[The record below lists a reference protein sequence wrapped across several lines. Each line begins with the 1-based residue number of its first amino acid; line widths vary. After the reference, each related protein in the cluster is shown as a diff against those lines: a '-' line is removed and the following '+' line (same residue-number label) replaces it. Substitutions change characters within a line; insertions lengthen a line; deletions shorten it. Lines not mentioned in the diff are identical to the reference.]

1 MTAPYR
7 GMCVKSTNN
16 NLPKLVFE
24 VLMRFS
30 PDFSFG
36 AGGSPKG
43 CRKRFLGLGLRKS
56 ASKTG
61 RQRTSPALAAPG
73 QSPQWG
79 GQGRLFAGLT
89 SETDRY
95 IGILYR
101 LPI

>member
-7 GMCVKSTNN
+7 GMCVKSTNT

-43 CRKRFLGLGLRKS
+43 
-56 ASKTG
+56 
-61 RQRTSPALAAPG
+61 
-73 QSPQWG
+73 
-79 GQGRLFAGLT
+79 
-89 SETDRY
+89 
-95 IGILYR
+95 
-101 LPI
+101 